1 MSIIQQRESSYK
13 DSNPDEIEIGN
24 TSPNSASTSSKYQNS
39 PFLNALDFEIDLWT
53 NCVKE
58 ISKLVMNQRK
68 ISKDI
73 LNNTIELRK
82 IHMIWSG
89 GQKSQIDAS
98 LSFFSPRNSGSVLLL
113 GRIFLAIVSR

>member
-24 TSPNSASTSSKYQNS
+24 TSPPPLNTTTTTTTSSKYHSS

-82 IHMIWSG
+82 SITHMIIG
-89 GQKSQIDAS
+89 
-98 LSFFSPRNSGSVLLL
+98 L
-113 GRIFLAIVSR
+113 